1 MLSVFSKFIT
11 SFFESDE
18 ETLSIMRWLY
28 LVTLCVELAAS
39 ENPDGKFFSLLVFL
53 SMFSTGIVTRKKK
66 VALQQARCFVG

>member
-39 ENPDGKFFSLLVFL
+39 KNPDGKFFPPCFFKHFL
-53 SMFSTGIVTRKKK
+53 N
-66 VALQQARCFVG
+66 LHCHEEEN